1 MFVSLGRPP
10 RGTRL
15 TYCGLQNSRSK
26 DLEIIPIA
34 TILGFIG
41 QFATKEIIENA
52 KLNCPV
58 QNIWI
63 AVF

>member
-1 MFVSLGRPP
+1 MFVSLGRHL
-10 RGTRL
+10 RGTTR
-15 TYCGLQNSRSK
+15 CGLQNSRSK
-26 DLEIIPIA
+26 ALEIIPIA
-34 TILGFIG
+34 TILGFYWTI
-41 QFATKEIIENA
+41 ATQEIIENA